1 MQGDILKIKPH
12 HTDAARAVYDLL
24 AAEIKDA
31 PGRFVVAIGGESGS
45 GKSETAAELAR
56 LAGDDGVKAIVIQQD
71 DYFVL
76 PPKTNHRKRLEDFA
90 WVGPGEVRLEL
101 LDEHLGR
108 ARDTSVNELEKP
120 LSLFDE
126 DKLTRETVPLAG
138 VKLITVEGT
147 YTTSL
152 ENVDR
157 RVFIDRDFEATR
169 EARAERGRDALDEFS
184 ERILARE
191 HAFISKLKDKADV
204 IINEDYSVTA
214 VRW

>member
-1 MQGDILKIKPH
+1 MRGDILKIKPH
-12 HTDAARAVYDLL
+12 HTAAARAVYDLL
-24 AAEIKDA
+24 TREIENA
-31 PGRFVVAIGGESGS
+31 PGRFVVALGGESGS

-56 LAGDDGVKAIVIQQD
+56 LAGEDGVKAIVIQQD
-71 DYFVL
+71 DYFTL

-101 LDEHLGR
+101 LDEHLAR
-108 ARDTSVNELEKP
+108 ARDPIVDELEKP
-120 LSLFDE
+120 LSLFEE
-126 DKLTRETVPLAG
+126 DKLSRETVPLAG
-138 VKLITVEGT
+138 VKLIIAEGT

-169 EARAERGRDALDEFS
+169 EARAERGRDVLDDFS

-191 HAFISKLKDKADV
+191 QGFISKLKDKADV
-204 IINEDYSVTA
+204 IINDDYSVTA
-214 VRW
+214 VRR

>member
-1 MQGDILKIKPH
+1 MRGDILKIKPH
-12 HTDAARAVYDLL
+12 HSAAARAVYDLL
-24 AAEIKDA
+24 AAEIENA

-71 DYFVL
+71 DYFLL

-108 ARDTSVNELEKP
+108 ARDASVNELEKP
-120 LSLFDE
+120 LSLFEE

-138 VKLITVEGT
+138 VELIIVEGT
-147 YTTSL
+147 YATSL

-169 EARAERGRDALDEFS
+169 EARAERGRDVLDDFS

-191 HAFISKLKDKADV
+191 HGFISKLKDKAD
-204 IINEDYSVTA
+204 IIIHKDYSATA
-214 VRW
+214 VRR